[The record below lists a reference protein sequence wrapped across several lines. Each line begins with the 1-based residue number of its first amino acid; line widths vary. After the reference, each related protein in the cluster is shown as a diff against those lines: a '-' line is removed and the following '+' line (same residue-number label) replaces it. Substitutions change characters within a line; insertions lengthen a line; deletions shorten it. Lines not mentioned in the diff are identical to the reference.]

1 MPALIPG
8 MVRRLPFLMGE
19 VGVTKRA
26 IPAIGL
32 LLLGLTIAVRAQV
45 QLGDD
50 LKMNMDA
57 IISGGYTA
65 NYGNTTVSGHGFTAG
80 GTADLNG
87 SYYSPNFLSFHVQ
100 PYYNQARA
108 NSSFQSI
115 TDASGVNINSSLFAG
130 SNFPGN
136 VSYSKS
142 YNSEGTFGLPGIS
155 GVTTHGNG
163 QVFSIGWS
171 EIVPD
176 KPNVSA
182 NFSMGDNNYS
192 IFGLN
197 EQSNSNFK
205 NFTTSASYA
214 LEGWRLTGNYHYAN
228 TDVNVPVI
236 SPLEQAQQS
245 KSSDNTFGVG
255 ASHNLP
261 LNGSISFGG
270 SRSYT
275 DSQFTG
281 GSFNGTIDN
290 LSGGISFHP
299 GNFSFGSNTQYTD
312 NLAGTIF
319 EVILGAGGAV
329 PTDLSQSSH
338 SLDINNYASYQWPER
353 HLTFYGNVEHRQ
365 QSIFNSSISANSYGG
380 SVNYGNDF
388 LGGFLNLIGGVTENT
403 VDINNQNTLAY
414 VGAANYARRVNRW
427 TVSGGF
433 NYARNQQTLLIMYTT
448 SSYGYNASVGR
459 KIGDHSS
466 FNLNASGTKSSL
478 TSQANSGNFTQTYT
492 ASLGL
497 SHWITGTGSFSK
509 SSGNSILTG
518 AGLVPTPVPVP
529 IVTPTSVILYGG
541 HAYSFGLGSSPMR
554 GLTLS
559 ASYAKSFSNTSG
571 VLNTSKNNSEILS
584 TRVEYKFRQMYFQA
598 GYSRLVQG
606 FSLTGQPPIMLGSI
620 YVGVSR
626 WFNFF

>member
-1 MPALIPG
+1 MTGLNPG
-8 MVRRLPFLMGE
+8 MVRRLPFLTGE

-32 LLLGLTIAVRAQV
+32 LLLGLTIGVRAQV

-108 NSSFQSI
+108 NSAFQSI
-115 TDASGVNINSSLFAG
+115 TDASGVNISSAIFSG

-136 VSYSKS
+136 VSYSRS
-142 YNSEGTFGLPGIS
+142 YNSEGTFGVPGIS

-163 QVFSIGWS
+163 QTLSIGWS
-171 EIVPD
+171 EIIPD
-176 KPNVSA
+176 KPAVSA

-205 NFTTSASYA
+205 NFTTSASYV
-214 LEGWRLTGNYHYAN
+214 LEGWRLTGNYHYSN

-245 KSSDNTFGVG
+245 KSSDNTFGLG

-275 DSQFTG
+275 DSRFTG
-281 GSFNGTIDN
+281 GSFNGNIDN
-290 LSGGISFHP
+290 LSGGLSFHP
-299 GNFSFGSNTQYTD
+299 GNFNFGTNTQYTD
-312 NLAGTIF
+312 NLTGTII
-319 EVILGAGGAV
+319 EAILGVGGAV
-329 PTDLSQSSH
+329 PTNLSQSSH
-338 SLDINNYASYQWPER
+338 SLDINNYASYTWPQR
-353 HLTFYGNVEHRQ
+353 HLTFSGNFEHRA
-365 QSIFNSSISANSYGG
+365 QSILDTALTANSYGG
-380 SVNYGNDF
+380 TVNYANDF
-388 LGGFLNLIGGVTENT
+388 MGGFLNLTGGVSENT
-403 VDINNQNTLAY
+403 IDVNNQRTLALI
-414 VGAANYARRVNRW
+414 GSAGYARRINRW
-427 TVSGGF
+427 NVSAGF
-433 NYARNQQTLLIMYTT
+433 NYAQNQQTLLVAYTT
-448 SSYGYNASVGR
+448 SNYGYTGSVGR
-459 KIGDHSS
+459 KIGDRSY
-466 FNLNASGTKSSL
+466 FSL
-478 TSQANSGNFTQTYT
+478 STTGSKTTLTQTGTGTFNHSYT
-492 ASLGL
+492 GSVGI
-497 SHWITGTGSFSK
+497 SHWITATGSYSK
-509 SSGNSILTG
+509 SSGDAILTG
-518 AGLVPTPVPVP
+518 GGLVPTPVPTP
-529 IVTPTSVILYGG
+529 IVVPTSLILYGG
-541 HAYSFGLGSSPMR
+541 HAYSLGLGSSPMR
-554 GLTLS
+554 GLTIS
-559 ASYAKSFSNTSG
+559 ASYARAFSNTSS
-571 VLNTSKNNSEILS
+571 VLTFSNNKNEVFNA
-584 TRVEYKFRQMYFQA
+584 RVEYQVRQMYFQA
-598 GYSRLVQG
+598 GYTRLVQG
-606 FSLTGQPPIMLGSI
+606 FSLSGQPPIMLGSI
-620 YVGVSR
+620 YVGISR